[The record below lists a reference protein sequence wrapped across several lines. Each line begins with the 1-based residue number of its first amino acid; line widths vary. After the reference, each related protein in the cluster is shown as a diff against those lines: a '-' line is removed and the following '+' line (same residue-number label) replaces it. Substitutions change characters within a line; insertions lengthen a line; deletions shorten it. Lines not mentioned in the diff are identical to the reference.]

1 MTTMTPPPTDAI
13 EAQPSAEPQAQ
24 GAAPAFDLD
33 AFAAKVAEQTRN
45 SMFAELR
52 KAGVLGKQPK
62 SVEAPANV
70 GPAPAQPDLSR
81 LRQFDRAIART
92 GQSLQ
97 DAAVARMESAFL
109 AEAPTDADAWVRDY
123 LGSFGVAAPPTQ
135 PPTHNATAPARVGPP
150 ASDGGAPPPSRI
162 PLEQQD
168 ILRMSEGDRAALV
181 KQIGPAEF
189 SRRLLAQASGKTYRI
204 G

>member
-1 MTTMTPPPTDAI
+1 MNQAMPQTTDAQ
-13 EAQPSAEPQAQ
+13 EAQTPAEPQAQ

-70 GPAPAQPDLSR
+70 GPAPAQPDMSR

-92 GQSLQ
+92 GQALQ
-97 DAAVARMESAFL
+97 DAAIARMESAFV
-109 AEAPTDADAWVRDY
+109 AESPSDADAWVREY
-123 LGSFGVAAPPTQ
+123 LGSFGVAAPQPTPSQ
-135 PPTHNATAPARVGPP
+135 TATAPARVGPP
-150 ASDGGAPPPSRI
+150 ASDGGAPPPSRV

-168 ILRMSEGDRAALV
+168 ILRMSEGDRTALV

-189 SRRLLAQASGKTYRI
+189 SRRLLSQASGKTYRI